1 MASRPPAAVDT
12 TADVAVDAS
21 SGESARREGRRGPA
35 VPSPPR
41 SAPPPPP
48 SAAPAAPSAAR
59 ETDPR
64 RLEQRQKQI
73 DFGKNTRGY
82 ARYVAAVPR

>member
-21 SGESARREGRRGPA
+21 SGERERGEERRGPA
-35 VPSPPR
+35 AVVPRAHPLIPS
-41 SAPPPPP
+41 SAP
-48 SAAPAAPSAAR
+48 APSAAR